1 MVEKIKVTKIR
12 STIKASKNQ
21 KLNMKALGLKRINS
35 SNELELTPQ
44 IAGIIERV
52 KHLVKV
58 EKI

>member
-1 MVEKIKVTKIR
+1 MERVRVTKVR

-21 KLNMKALGLKRINS
+21 KLNMKALGLNKINS
-35 SNELELTPQ
+35 SNEFDLTPQ

>member
-1 MVEKIKVTKIR
+1 MEKIKVTKIR

>member
-1 MVEKIKVTKIR
+1 VVEKIKVTKIR

>member
-1 MVEKIKVTKIR
+1 MERVRVTKVR

-21 KLNMKALGLKRINS
+21 KLNMKALGLNKIDS
-35 SNELELTPQ
+35 SNELDLTPQ

-52 KHLVKV
+52 KHLVKI